1 MEYEEGIRLDRIEEK
16 LDLILAR
23 VTIAGNMIY
32 ESQTKNKTNKKKRI
46 IEPKVKN
53 PASAKEE
60 DFENN
65 EEDEDIEEALR

>member
-32 ESQTKNKTNKKKRI
+32 ESQKEGKTNKKKRV

-53 PASAKEE
+53 PTSANEN
-60 DFENN
+60 DFEND